1 MKRFESYLKHPEAT
15 RKAIARLIA
24 EDVAAD
30 VADPGFEFD
39 TTDRR
44 IAELDPLPGDVL
56 YIEFEYDLRNGRV
69 YDDDETGH
77 TYTSDDVEFSFVD
90 YRVHYEDGEIE
101 KPDGSYMDKDETAAY
116 LAPVTPTLDDVWEFL
131 DKMIKL

>member
-1 MKRFESYLKHPEAT
+1 MKRFEIYLKRPEAT
-15 RKAIARLIA
+15 RKALARLIA

-39 TTDRR
+39 TTRR
-44 IAELDPLPGDVL
+44 RTAEFVFLPGDVL

-69 YDDDETGH
+69 DDDDETGH
-77 TYTSDDVEFSFVD
+77 TYTSDKVELSFVD

-101 KPDGSYMDKDETAAY
+101 KPDGSYMDKAETAAC
-116 LAPVTPTLDDVWEFL
+116 LAPLTPTLDDIWEFL
-131 DKMIKL
+131 DKMAEQ